1 LNTSQRT
8 VQPNAKP
15 WWTKKP
21 KLMKR
26 IKKGG
31 TYRYHVS
38 HDSDPLT
45 AQRLVYG
52 DIHPGLKKG
61 CPVCLRERVK
71 KKAS

>member
-1 LNTSQRT
+1 
-8 VQPNAKP
+8 
-15 WWTKKP
+15 
-21 KLMKR
+21 MKR